1 MKELKFTIT
10 GTIFVPDNAEYENDF
25 ENQIYSFKINDK
37 TYSLIAGLEADDK
50 EIIVT
55 DENFRFT
62 PTETGTFQFRI
73 DFSGFGTPKVTI
85 LSITN

>member
-1 MKELKFTIT
+1 MKEMKFTIT
-10 GTIFVPDNAEYENDF
+10 GTIFIPDNAEYEYDF

-55 DENFRFT
+55 DENFKSHELGIF
-62 PTETGTFQFRI
+62 EYEDAYFE
-73 DFSGFGTPKVTI
+73 D
-85 LSITN
+85 

>member
-1 MKELKFTIT
+1 MKEFKFSIT
-10 GTIFVPDNAEYENDF
+10 GTIFVPDNAEYEYDF

-55 DENFRFT
+55 DENFKSHDIKPF
-62 PTETGTFQFRI
+62 EYEDAYFE
-73 DFSGFGTPKVTI
+73 D
-85 LSITN
+85 

>member
-10 GTIFVPDNAEYENDF
+10 GTIFVPDNAEYEYDF

-55 DENFRFT
+55 DENLKSHDLGIFEYEDAYF
-62 PTETGTFQFRI
+62 E
-73 DFSGFGTPKVTI
+73 D
-85 LSITN
+85 

>member
-10 GTIFVPDNAEYENDF
+10 GTIAVPDNAEYEYDF

-55 DENFRFT
+55 DE
-62 PTETGTFQFRI
+62 
-73 DFSGFGTPKVTI
+73 DFKKHNI
-85 LSITN
+85 LPVQYEDAYFEE

>member
-1 MKELKFTIT
+1 MKEFKFTIT
-10 GTIFVPDNAEYENDF
+10 GTIFVPDNVEYEYDF

-55 DENFRFT
+55 DENFKSHELGIF
-62 PTETGTFQFRI
+62 EYDYAYFE
-73 DFSGFGTPKVTI
+73 D
-85 LSITN
+85 